1 MRRIVSML
9 TRLQP
14 DIVFITGD
22 LYDGGKVDPDQVT
35 APLKKLSTKFGA
47 YFVTGNHEEF
57 SDSTKYLD
65 AIKGS
70 GIGVLENDKV
80 KVYETT
86 YKPGDVNT
94 GVATSAT
101 RIIRVMKGGTI
112 ERTYADGKKETLV
125 LKTGEVNFY
134 TQLPA
139 YNVENIGKT
148 VFQTYVVQLK

>member
-1 MRRIVSML
+1 MSKLAGVLVGLLVPAFFLAGVVATPAMAQDKATKGAPTI
-9 TRLQP
+9 
-14 DIVFITGD
+14 
-22 LYDGGKVDPDQVT
+22 KV
-35 APLKKLSTKFGA
+35 L
-47 YFVTGNHEEF
+47 
-57 SDSTKYLD
+57 
-65 AIKGS
+65 
-70 GIGVLENDKV
+70 LENDKV
-80 KVYETT
+80 KVYETS

-112 ERTYADGKKETLV
+112 ERSYADGKKQTLV

-139 YNVENIGKT
+139 YNVKNIGKT